1 MNKIDEIARRV
12 WKDVCKSSSVGE
24 SLAVKYASAL
34 LAELSKDAKPIGW
47 WNGKETA
54 FFEHETDGPV
64 GEVNI
69 PLFTRPIPANTA
81 EIEQRVVEAE
91 SLKWKE
97 ACRKEYLSAID
108 WAGKTQAAEIDLA
121 AEQSKVKVLTDA
133 LENIERHAV
142 NPWASWALEAL
153 ATVKE
158 K

>member
-1 MNKIDEIARRV
+1 MTNIIKAVQETMLREEYEFLSLEQYKAMKAKG
-12 WKDVCKSSSVGE
+12 KD
-24 SLAVKYASAL
+24 L
-34 LAELSKDAKPIGW
+34 
-47 WNGKETA
+47 
-54 FFEHETDGPV
+54 
-64 GEVNI
+64 
-69 PLFTRPIPANTA
+69 
-81 EIEQRVVEAE
+81 EAE